1 MSHHGRNPFEGND
14 ILRSI
19 SPSTGI
25 SLRDYFAAAAMQG
38 WLASFSEE
46 SSHPADTSFGAQALA
61 QQSYAI
67 ADAMMEKRDEQ

>member
-19 SPSTGI
+19 SPSTGM

-38 WLASFSEE
+38 WLASLGEE
-46 SSHPADTSFGAQALA
+46 SRHPAETSFGAQALA
-61 QQSYAI
+61 ERSYAI
-67 ADAMMEKRDEQ
+67 ADAMMDHRDEQ